1 MFLLLSVSA
10 LASKIPNRSDPSIRY
25 YISWINQCFLFL
37 VNSCTALYG
46 THLPIFSIGLQS
58 TLWWCYLTESYL
70 TEHPVTPIAS
80 AVTLPPTWTLL
91 APGPQECCV
100 CNVTTIF
107 YSCRWSVW
115 VALLET
121 GTQSL
126 LPVNTNLMGRMAGK
140 NCSSWGKMAC
150 IRNEQQRCVRHEQKA
165 ARGKKWQ
172 RSKCLWLEKG

>member
-1 MFLLLSVSA
+1 MCHVVCQVDKKWYKVLCFLDRTSFS
-10 LASKIPNRSDPSIRY
+10 SFWWPSEL
-25 YISWINQCFLFL
+25 CFIGCTTLFL
-37 VNSCTALYG
+37 VYDSSQDSCGATLQKVTFLN
-46 THLPIFSIGLQS
+46 THSPPSLLKLSLP
-58 TLWWCYLTESYL
+58 
-70 TEHPVTPIAS
+70 
-80 AVTLPPTWTLL
+80 TLPPTWTSL

-107 YSCRWSVW
+107 YSCWWSVW

-126 LPVNTNLMGRMAGK
+126 LPVNTNLMGWMAGK
-140 NCSSWGKMAC
+140 SCSSWGKMAC

-172 RSKCLWLEKG
+172 RGKCLRLEKG